1 MEKVM
6 IKKRLLNV
14 ALICAIIVSVMVLF
28 GPVRFGDQSNAET
41 DDVYEN
47 MKLFTVILNEIEKKY
62 VEKED
67 PQKLIYGAIKGM
79 VETLDPHSAF
89 LTPEEY
95 KELKIETR
103 GAFSGI
109 GIEIT
114 IRDGVLTVVSPI
126 EGTPAFKAGLKA
138 GDKIIKINGKV
149 TKNMTLMD
157 AVKNIRGPRG
167 TDVTLTI
174 LREGAEKLIDVV
186 ITRGVVTIKS
196 VKSNVIDDT
205 IGYARISTFQE
216 QTSDLLKEALKG
228 MMKGK
233 KPLEG
238 FILDLRNDPGGLL
251 DQAVE
256 VCDLFLDSGLIV
268 YTKGRIESQ
277 NMSFDANPEVEIPN
291 DVPMIVLVNQGSASA
306 SEIVAGALQDH
317 KRALILGMPTFGKG
331 SVQTIIPLTDNS
343 GLRLTTALYYT
354 PNGTSIQAKG
364 ITPDILVES
373 KQPLTKEQQERQK
386 KLKYL
391 REKDLIHHLQQQS
404 GEDQEDQQGN
414 DQQGV
419 IEQKDESTKKEKTIL
434 KEEEKEQAEL
444 SKDNQLQR
452 AVQIL
457 KSWTIFSKMENKTP

>member
-1 MEKVM
+1 M
-6 IKKRLLNV
+6 IKKRLINV
-14 ALICAIIVSVMVLF
+14 ALICAIIVSAMVFF
-28 GPVRFGDQSNAET
+28 GPVRFGDRSNAET

-47 MKLFTVILNEIEKKY
+47 MKLFTVILNEIQKKY

-114 IRDGVLTVVSPI
+114 VRDGVLTVVSPI
-126 EGTPAFKAGLKA
+126 EGTPAYKAGLKA
-138 GDKIIKINGKV
+138 GDKIIKIDGKV
-149 TKNMTLMD
+149 TKNMSLMD
-157 AVKNIRGPRG
+157 AVKNIRGPKG

-196 VKSNVIDDT
+196 VKSKIIDDT

-228 MMKGK
+228 MMKSK

-251 DQAVE
+251 DQAVD

-277 NMSFDANPEVEIPN
+277 NMSFDADPELGIPN

-317 KRALILGMPTFGKG
+317 KRALVLGQPTFGKG
-331 SVQTIIPLTDNS
+331 SVQTIIPLDDDS

-354 PNGTSIQAKG
+354 PNGVSIQAKG
-364 ITPDILVES
+364 ITPDILVEN
-373 KQPLTKEQQERQK
+373 KQPLSKEQQERQK
-386 KLKYL
+386 KLRFL
-391 REKDLIHHLQQQS
+391 REKDLMRHLEQQS
-404 GEDQEDQQGN
+404 GEDQEDK
-414 DQQGV
+414 QGV
-419 IEQKDESTKKEKTIL
+419 DQEGAVEQKNEPAKQKKSTL
-434 KEEEKEQAEL
+434 KEEEEAEEQL
-444 SKDNQLQR
+444 TQDNQLER
-452 AVQIL
+452 AVQII
-457 KSWTIFSKMENKTP
+457 KSWAIFSKMENKTP